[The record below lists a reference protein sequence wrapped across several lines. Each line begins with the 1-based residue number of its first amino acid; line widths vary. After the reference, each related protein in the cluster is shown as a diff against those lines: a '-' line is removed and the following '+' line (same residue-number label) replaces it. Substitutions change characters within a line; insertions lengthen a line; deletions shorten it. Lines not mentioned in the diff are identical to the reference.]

1 MAVGCVHDMY
11 MDCVVLYNCGGS
23 KTRSFLWWRCID
35 DDNVVYIA
43 ADADADIAMATVAAA
58 ANRLHDVDPYCSISS
73 MLTSFED
80 NHVIDHCA
88 MCISR

>member
-1 MAVGCVHDMY
+1 M
-11 MDCVVLYNCGGS
+11 
-23 KTRSFLWWRCID
+23 
-35 DDNVVYIA
+35 YIA